1 MENRKPAEDEVE
13 LTSETFEDLD
23 IDYRAKKVLKDKG
36 YTYLTHVQSR
46 VLPLALAGKNL
57 IIQSPTGSG
66 KTLCFL
72 LPAVKLLF
80 DDGYNGNFPSDVSML
95 GCICLASTR
104 ELATQS
110 AIQMNDL
117 ARPLGLKSGC
127 CIGGIRDKYDKSNA
141 RRLQI
146 LTGTPGRVL
155 SLLSNDALSYT
166 SNVKLLVLD
175 EADRLLDS
183 GFRNDILDIVSY
195 LPPST
200 QILLFSATIRSS
212 LQDLCDYLLRGKE
225 YEYVCLGS
233 DAALLSASKLRQDYI
248 VVPMSLKLPALF
260 HLLSKHQQKRFIVF
274 LATCK
279 QVRFVYETFKRLIP
293 AVPMTEWHGKQSQ
306 LKRNEQFTR
315 FAAKQNYGCIFT
327 TDVGARGVD
336 FPAVDYVVQ
345 LDIPDSVSTYTHRV
359 GRTGRLTVEGT
370 RSFGCAFTIFCEN
383 ETPLVDELKAAGVK
397 LHNFTKLLWPFLL
410 RKENYVLQKLQSMLA
425 KEAWLKEA
433 AQRAVTA
440 YMRYLTTRKSVTLS
454 GHALVEAVKQMALA
468 SGLPT
473 APHIEVEDDSPTEKV
488 SKLSKLKEKI
498 RAKKRENAAKERLSA
513 GDGHVSSE
521 PASSSG
527 PRADVNRSSQKV
539 AQHKAA
545 PSETDSDSD
554 TSEAGSNESSGDD
567 SPVDSDGS
575 DVDEL
580 SEDGSP
586 VAGSD
591 GQSGSG
597 SDAADN
603 TGELLKRGSDE
614 RVEEDLRLYEER
626 RAAEDRE
633 DIRLKSALAST
644 RKKLRLNRHGVAKIR
659 GVETIRQSGQKHT
672 MFDADSDE
680 EEGTR
685 YEAAPP
691 ALDDMLREKET
702 YIKSLSERLKAA
714 KKDDHEWEARRRAER
729 RAKRLK

>member
-1 MENRKPAEDEVE
+1 MENRKPADDEVE

-23 IDYRAKKVLKDKG
+23 IDSRAKKVLKDKG

-80 DDGYNGNFPSDVSML
+80 DEGYNGTFPADVSML

-155 SLLSNDALSYT
+155 SLLSNDSLNCT

-195 LPPST
+195 IPPST
-200 QILLFSATIRSS
+200 QILLFSATIKSS

-233 DAALLSASKLRQDYI
+233 DAALLSASKLRQEYI

-336 FPAVDYVVQ
+336 FPAVDYVIQ
-345 LDIPDSVSTYTHRV
+345 LDIPDSVATYTHRV

-383 ETPLVDELKAAGVK
+383 ETPLVDELKASGVK
-397 LHNFTKLLWPFLL
+397 MHNFTKLLWPFLL

-425 KEAWLKEA
+425 KEAWLKEV

-454 GHALVEAVKQMALA
+454 GQALVDAVKQMALA
-468 SGLPT
+468 SGLPM
-473 APHIEVEDDSPTEKV
+473 APHIEVEEDSPTEKV
-488 SKLSKLKEKI
+488 SKLSKLKDKI
-498 RAKKRENAAKERLSA
+498 RAKKRDNAAKGQASESN
-513 GDGHVSSE
+513 GHVFVE
-521 PASSSG
+521 ASSSSG
-527 PRADVNRSSQKV
+527 SHADMDRS
-539 AQHKAA
+539 HKKGKQRMVTQSASDSNFDS
-545 PSETDSDSD
+545 SET
-554 TSEAGSNESSGDD
+554 SNHESSDD
-567 SPVDSDGS
+567 GSSDDSDGY
-575 DVDEL
+575 DNEL
-580 SEDGSP
+580 SEEASSA
-586 VAGSD
+586 VTLEAKERSD
-591 GQSGSG
+591 S
-597 SDAADN
+597 
-603 TGELLKRGSDE
+603 ELFKRGSDE

-626 RAAEDRE
+626 KAAEDRE
-633 DIRLKSALAST
+633 DVRLKSALTST

-659 GVETIRQSGQKHT
+659 GVETLRQSDQKHT
-672 MFDADSDE
+672 MFDPDSDE
-680 EEGTR
+680 EEVSR
-685 YEAAPP
+685 HEEAPP
-691 ALDDMLREKET
+691 ELDDMLREKET
-702 YIKSLSERLKAA
+702 YIQSLSERLKAA
-714 KKDDHEWEARRRAER
+714 KKDDHEWESRRRAER